1 MVPAFVMVNVTVP
14 AGIVAAESS
23 TFHSDRLAVTAAG
36 SPAGRDRGAAAATAA
51 ATNNPAMLRSE
62 TNAVRL
68 ICAPFPEKSAPAA
81 SYTGKDTPVSPVIPA
96 GIIGAAAG
104 SPYVTERDTLT
115 EDALEPTELE
125 RFEAVVLPH
134 LDAAYNLAR
143 YLTRDAD
150 DAQDIVQEASLR
162 AFRYFAGF
170 RGTAASEG
178 RAWLLAIVRN
188 TARTWRDRNRHN
200 TQAATFDEEQHS
212 DAIAGD
218 HPEAA
223 IVRQS
228 EDEAVRAAIDRL
240 PTEFREVIV
249 LRELEGLS
257 YKEISDVAGVPVG
270 TVMSRLSR
278 ARRRLEEALCP
289 ASEDC

>member
-1 MVPAFVMVNVTVP
+1 M
-14 AGIVAAESS
+14 
-23 TFHSDRLAVTAAG
+23 
-36 SPAGRDRGAAAATAA
+36 
-51 ATNNPAMLRSE
+51 
-62 TNAVRL
+62 
-68 ICAPFPEKSAPAA
+68 
-81 SYTGKDTPVSPVIPA
+81 
-96 GIIGAAAG
+96 
-104 SPYVTERDTLT
+104 
-115 EDALEPTELE
+115 EPTELE

-134 LDAAYNLAR
+134 LDAAYTLAR

-170 RGTAASEG
+170 RGTSPNDG

-188 TARTWRDRNRHN
+188 TARTWHDRNREH
-200 TQAATFDEEQHS
+200 ARATEFDEELHS
-212 DAIAGD
+212 EGIAAND
-218 HPEAA
+218 PEAA

-240 PTEFREVIV
+240 PPEFREVIV

-278 ARRRLEEALCP
+278 ARRRLEEALCT
-289 ASEDC
+289 ATEDC